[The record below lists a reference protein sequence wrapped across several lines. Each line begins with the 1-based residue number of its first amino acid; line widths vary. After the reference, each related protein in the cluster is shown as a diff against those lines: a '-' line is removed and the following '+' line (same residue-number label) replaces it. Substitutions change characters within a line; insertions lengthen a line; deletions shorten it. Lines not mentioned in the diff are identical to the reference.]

1 MERKA
6 SAAPIELVVLQG
18 TPFCNLNCTYCDLS
32 AVSRRQK
39 HRMPVETV
47 ERVFREIFGSGLG
60 LAPEVTVI
68 WHSGEPLTL
77 DPAYYDACIDRI
89 LAMAANSPVTVRF
102 DIQTNAV
109 MIDDAWCDFFARHAA
124 HLRVGVSCDGPA
136 AIHDAFRVNWAA
148 RASHAR
154 TVRGM
159 DALARRGIRYKAI
172 AVVTERTLADPDAF
186 FDFFARRQN
195 EVRGFH
201 FNILAEGG
209 GADSD
214 LRYTAEDRDRYY
226 RFYRRLLDLCRE
238 YSSEDGEF
246 TIENFTQGLARIL
259 AGQSTHAE
267 ASTAPFKSLNVDARG
282 NVTTFYAGLAV
293 ETEADRYG
301 DGRGLGLGNIH
312 ETGLADMARSPK
324 LARMR
329 ADFAASRAAC
339 EAACP
344 YHAVCPGGFELT
356 KLTRHGHFDADET
369 PECVVH
375 VKALTDA
382 LLDDVNEHLAARR
395 PEATHA

>member
-1 MERKA
+1 MDREA

-32 AVSRRQK
+32 AASRREK
-39 HRMPVETV
+39 RRMPVETV
-47 ERVFREIFGSGLG
+47 ERVFREIFGSGLA
-60 LAPEVTVI
+60 LAAEVTVI

-77 DPAYYDACIDRI
+77 DPGYYDACIDRI
-89 LAMAANSPVTVRF
+89 LAIAEHTPVTVRF

-109 MIDDAWCDFFARHAA
+109 MIDDAWCDFFARHAD

-136 AIHDAFRVNWAA
+136 AMHDAFRVNWGA

-186 FDFFARRQN
+186 FDFFARRRH
-195 EVRGFH
+195 ELRGFH

-209 GADSD
+209 GREAD
-214 LRYTAEDRDRYY
+214 LRYTASDRDRYY

-238 YSSEDGEF
+238 REDGMF
-246 TIENFTQGLARIL
+246 TIDNFTQGFARIL
-259 AGQSTHAE
+259 VGQGAHAE
-267 ASTAPFKSLNVDARG
+267 ESTAPFKSLNVDARG

-312 ETGLADMARSPK
+312 ETGLAEMASLPK

-329 ADFAASRAAC
+329 TDFAASRAAC
-339 EAACP
+339 EVACP

-356 KLTRHGHFDADET
+356 KLARHGRFDTDET
-369 PECVVH
+369 PECVIH
-375 VKALTDA
+375 VKALADA
-382 LLDDVNEHLAARR
+382 LLDDVDEHLAAQRR
-395 PEATHA
+395 EAAHA

>member
-1 MERKA
+1 MEREA
-6 SAAPIELVVLQG
+6 GAAPIELIVLQG

-39 HRMPVETV
+39 YRMPVETV
-47 ERVFREIFGSGLG
+47 ERVFREIFGSGVPV
-60 LAPEVTVI
+60 APEVTVI

-89 LAMAANSPVTVRF
+89 LATAEDTPVTIRF

-109 MIDDAWCDFFARHAA
+109 MIDDAWCDFFVRHAG
-124 HLRVGVSCDGPA
+124 HLQVGVSCDGPA
-136 AIHDAFRVNWAA
+136 AMHDAFRVNWGA

-172 AVVTERTLADPDAF
+172 AVVTERTLADPENF
-186 FDFFARRQN
+186 FDFFARRRH
-195 EVRGFH
+195 ELRGFH
-201 FNILAEGG
+201 FNILAE
-209 GADSD
+209 ADGSEAD
-214 LRYTAEDRDRYY
+214 LRYTAADHERYY

-238 YSSEDGEF
+238 REDDAF
-246 TIENFTQGLARIL
+246 VIDNFTQGLARIL
-259 AGQSTHAE
+259 DGAGAHAE
-267 ASTAPFKSLNVDARG
+267 SSTAPLKSLNVDARG
-282 NVTTFYAGLAV
+282 NVTTFYAGLSV
-293 ETEADRYG
+293 ETEPGLYG

-312 ETGLADMARSPK
+312 ETGLAAMAEAPK

-344 YHAVCPGGFELT
+344 YHAICPGGFELT
-356 KLTRHGHFDADET
+356 KLARHGRFDADET

-375 VKALTDA
+375 VKALADA
-382 LLDDVNEHLAARR
+382 LLDDVDAHLAARR
-395 PEATHA
+395 REAAHA